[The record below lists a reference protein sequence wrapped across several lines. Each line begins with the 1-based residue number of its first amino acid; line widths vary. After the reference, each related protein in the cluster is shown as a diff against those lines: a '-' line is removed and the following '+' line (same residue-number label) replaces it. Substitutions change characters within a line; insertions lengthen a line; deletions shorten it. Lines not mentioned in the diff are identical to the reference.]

1 MTRKKVFG
9 HNAAV
14 ALGHRYSGKTRDPG
28 ERGGMP
34 SKSVRSKNYKA
45 SKPSE
50 LPLEVA
56 MARKA
61 WVNKMLT
68 QVQRSPLSPAH
79 KKAHNKVR
87 GHVRKQ
93 IGNNRLHKSK

>member
-1 MTRKKVFG
+1 MSRKKVFG

-14 ALGHRYSGKTRDPG
+14 RLGHQYSGKTRDPG
-28 ERGGMP
+28 ERGGMS

-56 MARKA
+56 MAHKALFNKYQKNRNKHLRSVGQRKA
-61 WVNKMLT
+61 KMA
-68 QVQRSPLSPAH
+68 SAI
-79 KKAHNKVR
+79 KKSFGA
-87 GHVRKQ
+87 
-93 IGNNRLHKSK
+93 

>member
-1 MTRKKVFG
+1 MVRKKVFG

-34 SKSVRSKNYKA
+34 SKSVRSKNYIA
-45 SKPSE
+45 RKPSE

-56 MARKA
+56 MARKTWTHKIKTHNRQNA
-61 WVNKMLT
+61 DQQRAKM
-68 QVQRSPLSPAH
+68 VRAI
-79 KKAHNKVR
+79 KKSFGA
-87 GHVRKQ
+87 
-93 IGNNRLHKSK
+93 

>member
-1 MTRKKVFG
+1 MARKKVLG

-45 SKPSE
+45 SKRSE

-56 MARKA
+56 MSRKA
-61 WVNKMLT
+61 FFDRYAKSRSAPKAMD
-68 QVQRSPLSPAH
+68 QQRAKIAKAI
-79 KKAHNKVR
+79 KKSFGAY
-87 GHVRKQ
+87 
-93 IGNNRLHKSK
+93 

>member
-1 MTRKKVFG
+1 MARKKVFG
-9 HNAAV
+9 HNAAI

-45 SKPSE
+45 SNPSE
-50 LPLEVA
+50 WPLEVA

-61 WVNKMLT
+61 MMNKMFNKA
-68 QVQRSPLSPAH
+68 LSSRG
-79 KKAHNKVR
+79 KKTPHGKT
-87 GHVRKQ
+87 G
-93 IGNNRLHKSK
+93 GMY

>member
-1 MTRKKVFG
+1 MHRKKVFG

-14 ALGHRYSGKTRDPG
+14 RLGHQYSGKTKDPG

-45 SKPSE
+45 MNPSE
-50 LPLEVA
+50 WPLEVA

-61 WVNKMLT
+61 MMHKMINQGLKT
-68 QVQRSPLSPAH
+68 YKSKH
-79 KKAHNKVR
+79 KKTPHGK
-87 GHVRKQ
+87 
-93 IGNNRLHKSK
+93 IGGMY

>member
-1 MTRKKVFG
+1 MVRKARKKVFG
-9 HNAAV
+9 HNAAI

-56 MARKA
+56 MARKGFFDRYSKGGKSNRVSTA
-61 WVNKMLT
+61 QQLARTKAKNAIRKK
-68 QVQRSPLSPAH
+68 LSS
-79 KKAHNKVR
+79 
-87 GHVRKQ
+87 Q
-93 IGNNRLHKSK
+93 

>member
-1 MTRKKVFG
+1 MVRKKIFG

-14 ALGHRYSGKTRDPG
+14 ALGHQYSGKTRDPG

-56 MARKA
+56 MSHKALFNKYQKNRNKHLKSLGQRKD
-61 WVNKMLT
+61 KM
-68 QVQRSPLSPAH
+68 VH
-79 KKAHNKVR
+79 DIKKSFGAY
-87 GHVRKQ
+87 
-93 IGNNRLHKSK
+93 

>member
-1 MTRKKVFG
+1 MHRKKVFG

-34 SKSVRSKNYKA
+34 SKSVRSKNYKP
-45 SKPSE
+45 SKRSE

-56 MARKA
+56 MSQKALFNRYNENRKSS
-61 WVNKMLT
+61 
-68 QVQRSPLSPAH
+68 QRRANIAH
-79 KKAHNKVR
+79 DIKKSFGAY
-87 GHVRKQ
+87 
-93 IGNNRLHKSK
+93 